1 MTAPTVGI
9 NASTGVTID
18 TPGIT
23 VTDST
28 TSSSTEGGSIR
39 LVSDDGAV
47 MGDGHRLGIIEFG
60 GAEDSSNTIHL
71 ASKIEA
77 IVNNNS
83 GNWDSN
89 DCGTDIVFSSS
100 GFSGVGIGGLG
111 KEVKEIMRLSREN
124 LNNNL
129 IFGEGISSTI
139 SSGTVLNTQAGRG
152 LFINAGHVTDG
163 GDNDLDGGTLTL
175 SAGAGKGVVLVVTLY
190 SRLLFLGAQEIQLVN
205 LLWQY

>member
-1 MTAPTVGI
+1 MALRIVQILQPFK
-9 NASTGVTID
+9 ALS
-18 TPGIT
+18 
-23 VTDST
+23 
-28 TSSSTEGGSIR
+28 
-39 LVSDDGAV
+39 
-47 MGDGHRLGIIEFG
+47 
-60 GAEDSSNTIHL
+60 
-71 ASKIEA
+71 IEA

-83 GNWDSN
+83 GNWTAT

-100 GFSGVGIGGLG
+100 GFSGLGVGELG

-129 IFGEGISSTI
+129 IFGEGIRSTI

-175 SAGAGKGVVLVVTLY
+175 SGGAGKGT
-190 SRLLFLGAQEIQLVN
+190 GAGGDIVFN
-205 LLWQY
+205 LCSWEPQKFNKRIFCNCIENIR